1 MAVALRVLAVGE
13 ETLRHNE
20 VKIVLGAR
28 HRDIEQTP
36 FFLDLGGRPS
46 AEVGGNA
53 AIDDVEHE
61 DGLPFLAL
69 GGMDRRKDQVI
80 LVEQR
85 HACLVA
91 RRVQRIE
98 REFGQETLP
107 GTITVRDLLE
117 LDQIGVTC
125 PGILVDAVEMRFM
138 PEARPLQFR
147 RPPRSARVQTVTVST
162 KAVQSA
168 PARVIAGDPRTFA
181 QHFAIHH
188 GTHLHVATSFFDPLQ
203 GWVEFF

>member
-1 MAVALRVLAVGE
+1 MPVALGILAMGE

-36 FFLDLGGRPS
+36 LLLDLGGRPG

-69 GGMDRRKDQVI
+69 GGMDRRKDQII

-85 HACLVA
+85 HACLVT
-91 RRVQRIE
+91 RRIRRIE
-98 REFGQETLP
+98 RKFGQETLP
-107 GTITVRDLLE
+107 GGIATRDLLE
-117 LDQIGVTC
+117 LDQIGVRGD
-125 PGILVDAVEMRFM
+125 GIFVEAVEMRFI
-138 PEARPLQFR
+138 PCL
-147 RPPRSARVQTVTVST
+147 S
-162 KAVQSA
+162 
-168 PARVIAGDPRTFA
+168 GC
-181 QHFAIHH
+181 
-188 GTHLHVATSFFDPLQ
+188 LTSCGGSL
-203 GWVEFF
+203 